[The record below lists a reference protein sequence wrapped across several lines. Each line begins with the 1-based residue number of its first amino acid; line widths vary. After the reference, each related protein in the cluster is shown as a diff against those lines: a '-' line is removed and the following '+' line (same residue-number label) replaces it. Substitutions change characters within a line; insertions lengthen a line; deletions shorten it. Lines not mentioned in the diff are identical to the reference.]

1 MDEMQ
6 AIQKNLS
13 SGQQEKQDLMQV
25 GDRGR
30 GGQKL
35 SGLDTGYNI
44 SKARQIMDEMQAI
57 QKNLSSGQQEKQD
70 LMQVGDRG
78 RGGRS
83 CQVLILAII
92 SGRLDR

>member
-25 GDRGR
+25 GDWGEG

-44 SKARQIMDEMQAI
+44 SEARRLWIRCRPFRRI
-57 QKNLSSGQQEKQD
+57 FLQD
-70 LMQVGDRG
+70 NKRN
-78 RGGRS
+78 RIS
-83 CQVLILAII
+83 C
-92 SGRLDR
+92 R